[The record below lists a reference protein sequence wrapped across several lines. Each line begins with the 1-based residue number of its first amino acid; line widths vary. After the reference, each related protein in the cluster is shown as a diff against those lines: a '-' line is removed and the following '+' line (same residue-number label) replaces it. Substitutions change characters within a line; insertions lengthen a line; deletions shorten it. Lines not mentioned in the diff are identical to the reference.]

1 MSSAQPDHDP
11 DLLLGLL
18 GGCQRADR
26 GSQRRLYMLYYS
38 YAMGICLRY
47 ARTRD
52 EAMEAVNDGFMKVF
66 RDVARFDTTK
76 YDQLTSTF
84 RGWLKRIMIHTAI
97 DQYRANGKQRLQQS
111 LDDTPALQYADD
123 HYTALDSLSYD
134 EIIALVSQLTPGYRA
149 VFNLYVIDGYTH
161 EEIAGQLGISVGA
174 SKSNLSKARA
184 HLKTLLLKNRHHA
197 YAGSIG

>member
-1 MSSAQPDHDP
+1 MSAPSEINP

-111 LDDTPALQYADD
+111 LDDTPALQYADEQ
-123 HYTALDSLSYD
+123 YTALDALSYE
-134 EIIALVSQLTPGYRA
+134 EIIGLVAQLTPGYRA

-161 EEIAGQLGISVGA
+161 EEIATQLGISVGA

-184 HLKTLLLKNRHHA
+184 HLKTLLFKTRHHA